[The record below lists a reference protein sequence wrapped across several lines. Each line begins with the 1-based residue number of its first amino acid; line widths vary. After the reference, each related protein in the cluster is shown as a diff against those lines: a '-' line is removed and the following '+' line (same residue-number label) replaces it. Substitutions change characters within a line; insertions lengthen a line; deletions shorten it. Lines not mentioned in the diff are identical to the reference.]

1 MYSEGL
7 VCAQHRGP
15 QGPLL
20 RRFDAHMNMT
30 CDMHMSHVCT
40 NEYAMRTPPARLIL
54 GAEVASTGDTQTD
67 RSNRR

>member
-7 VCAQHRGP
+7 VRGSAP
-15 QGPLL
+15 WPL

-30 CDMHMSHVCT
+30 CDMHMSHMCT